1 MSEIVPLVDAPCFC
15 ATQQPGSLDNARISV
30 SRWGWAAVWLWYNT
44 AVALLAEIVLL
55 LILLGSCGPAVQALL
70 EMMHAQRRQSSR
82 ATGAKCYT
90 ASAADFDVEE
100 DDEAGVNKGGKVGT
114 AAALL

>member
-1 MSEIVPLVDAPCFC
+1 MLTRLAFAPPSSLVLLTMHAYQCHVGAGLLSDYGTTLLLP
-15 ATQQPGSLDNARISV
+15 
-30 SRWGWAAVWLWYNT
+30 
-44 AVALLAEIVLL
+44 LLAEIVLL

-90 ASAADFDVEE
+90 ASAADSDVEE